1 IVQCRIPL
9 SRLYQAT
16 VGLEIKGLVRR
27 MPGRKLELI
36 ERL

>member
-1 IVQCRIPL
+1 L

-27 MPGRKLELI
+27 LPGRKLELV
-36 ERL
+36 ERMQGFGV